1 MFRKSRIKGGN
12 LMKKFSFKKVG
23 IPIILIIA
31 IVLSSVIAVWSMK
44 KTDNVKPKDETTV
57 ESGAPANG
65 SFRYEESTEATTEE
79 GVTEVSVETTILDN
93 GEVET
98 LLVNVPVG
106 ATNKET
112 EKTSGETTT
121 EKKLG
126 NTSPVT
132 EGYTKPE
139 TRPVVIYTTQSNADN
154 DKPVATTR
162 KPVTTTKRPVETQV
176 IKETTT
182 KAPTTTKAEY
192 YPSLTA
198 ADMEEL
204 KRYAISYIESR
215 GYRADPD
222 ITWNNAGY
230 DVTAGISDDLSVYGN
245 EFKLVGG
252 AGYSPLAWAKRD
264 MREAVDYLI
273 EDITA
278 ANGPDSIYGMYP
290 LVRRSSTGW
299 QWTIGYW

>member
-1 MFRKSRIKGGN
+1 
-12 LMKKFSFKKVG
+12 MKKFNFKKVG

-31 IVLSSVIAVWSMK
+31 IVLSSIIAVWSMK
-44 KTDNVKPKDETTV
+44 KTDNVKSKDETTV
-57 ESGAPANG
+57 ESGAPADG
-65 SFRYEESTEATTEE
+65 SFHYDESTEATTEE
-79 GVTEVSVETTILDN
+79 GVTEVSVETTILEN

-98 LLVNVPVG
+98 LFVNVPVTN
-106 ATNKET
+106 ANKET

-121 EKKLG
+121 EKKTG
-126 NTSPVT
+126 NTNPVT

-139 TRPVVIYTTQSNADN
+139 TRPAVVYTT
-154 DKPVATTR
+154 KPSGNNTVPVPTTR
-162 KPVTTTKRPVETQV
+162 KPVTTTKKPVETQV
-176 IKETTT
+176 IKEPTT
-182 KAPTTTKAEY
+182 KKPTTTKAEY

-230 DVTAGISDDLSVYGN
+230 EVTTGVRDDIESYGDR
-245 EFKLVGG
+245 FKVGSG
-252 AGYSPLAWAKRD
+252 VSPLEFAKLSLKD
-264 MREAVDYLI
+264 TIDYFI
-273 EDITA
+273 EDWER

-290 LVRRSSTGW
+290 LIRRTSNSW

>member
-1 MFRKSRIKGGN
+1 
-12 LMKKFSFKKVG
+12 MKKFSFKKVG

-44 KTDNVKPKDETTV
+44 RTDTVKHEDEPTIG
-57 ESGAPANG
+57 SGASVEDG
-65 SFRYEESTEATTEE
+65 SFHYEESTEAATEE
-79 GVTEVSVETTILDN
+79 GVTEVSVETTILEN

-98 LLVNVPVG
+98 RLVNVPVG
-106 ATNKET
+106 STNKET
-112 EKTSGETTT
+112 EKASDDVTSSSRLEYNKDTTH
-121 EKKLG
+121 
-126 NTSPVT
+126 
-132 EGYTKPE
+132 GYTKPV
-139 TRPVVIYTTQSNADN
+139 TRPVVIYTTKSNADN

-162 KPVTTTKRPVETQV
+162 KPVTTTKKPVETQV

-182 KAPTTTKAEY
+182 KAPTTTKKPTTTKAEY

-198 ADMEEL
+198 SDMEEL

-222 ITWNNAGY
+222 IKWDNAGY
-230 DVTAGISDDLSVYGN
+230 YVTCGVSDDLSSYGDKYKVN
-245 EFKLVGG
+245 GG
-252 AGYSPLAWAKRD
+252 MSPLDFAKRD
-264 MREAVDYLI
+264 MKDAIDWHI
-273 EDITA
+273 EDWER

>member
-1 MFRKSRIKGGN
+1 
-12 LMKKFSFKKVG
+12 MKKFNFKKVG

-31 IVLSSVIAVWSMK
+31 ILLSSIIAVWSMK

-57 ESGAPANG
+57 ESGAPADG
-65 SFRYEESTEATTEE
+65 SFHYDESTEATTEE
-79 GVTEVSVETTILDN
+79 GVTEVSVETTILEN

-98 LLVNVPVG
+98 RLVNVPVK
-106 ATNKET
+106 APVSNTNKET
-112 EKTSGETTT
+112 EKANDEITTTT
-121 EKKLG
+121 EKKVDYT
-126 NTSPVT
+126 NPVT
-132 EGYTKPE
+132 HGYTKPE
-139 TRPVVIYTTQSNADN
+139 TRPVVIYTTKPSGDN
-154 DKPVATTR
+154 TVPVPTTR
-162 KPVTTTKRPVETQV
+162 KPVTTTKKPVETQV

-182 KAPTTTKAEY
+182 KAPETTKKPTTTQAEY

-222 ITWNNAGY
+222 IRWDNAGY
-230 DVTAGISDDLSVYGN
+230 YVTCGVSDDLSSYGDKYKVN
-245 EFKLVGG
+245 GG
-252 AGYSPLAWAKRD
+252 INPLDFAKRD
-264 MREAVDYLI
+264 MKDAIDWHI
-273 EDITA
+273 EDWER